1 VISSED
7 LRILAAERE
16 ATLHREAAVARMVRR
31 EGARRS
37 VRFVQPLSLRMA
49 IVAASVIALTGT
61 LRVEH

>member
-7 LRILAAERE
+7 LRILAAERQ

-31 EGARRS
+31 QRPRRS
-37 VRFVQPLSLRMA
+37 IRIVKPPSPRLA
-49 IVAASVIALTGT
+49 IASIFALAGT